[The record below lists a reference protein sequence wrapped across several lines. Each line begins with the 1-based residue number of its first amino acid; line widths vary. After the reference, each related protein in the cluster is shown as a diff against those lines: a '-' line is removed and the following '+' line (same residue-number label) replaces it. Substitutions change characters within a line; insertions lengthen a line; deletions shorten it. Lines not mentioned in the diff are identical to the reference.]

1 MKAWSSIMTFNEPTW
16 EWRARAL
23 FKGTDS
29 RTLFF
34 ALALQLLLYT
44 VLSTTHSTSMF
55 ITCTLIGTIMMIN
68 LKGTTGENE
77 KVVIHEHPGSRPS
90 EDNGIKTSFSAPSS
104 LTKSKYDS
112 PQQSPIITVSQPD
125 DDYTDSA
132 YASRI
137 ATPSIDLYQ
146 QKADFADSE
155 LPHQRRTQ
163 PRNSEDLLLLG
174 RVLDH
179 KIPLHALER
188 HTDDFYQ
195 AIRIRRTL
203 LSSTKNTFNDCSTSL
218 ATSALPFED
227 YNYAQVHGRCAE
239 NVIGYMPIPVG
250 IAGPLVINGVS
261 YLIPLATT
269 EGALIASTNRGAKAL
284 NTGPGIHTEILDDGM
299 TRAPVLTFPTL
310 SHAASVKRFLDSCKG
325 QEILKESFDATSSH
339 ARLTSTTSR
348 VVGSSL
354 YLRFKASTGNA
365 MGMNMLG
372 KGVSA
377 ALANLPNH
385 SHLCPALDDMTS
397 KTLSSNLCTDKKPS
411 AINWLL
417 GRGKSVCAEAI
428 LPASSISSILKVTV
442 KDLVAC
448 NVRKNLVGSA
458 LAGMSSGGYN
468 AQAAN
473 LVAALFTALGQD
485 TAQVVESSNC
495 MTLMEELDNGNL
507 KVSVTMPSVLVGTV
521 GGGTGLEAQRSMLG
535 LLGLSG
541 EAEDGEEISEDG
553 GDARR
558 LATIV
563 AGTVL
568 AGEVSLMSALVSQE
582 LMTSHLALNRK

>member
-1 MKAWSSIMTFNEPTW
+1 MRAWNNIMTLDEPMW

-23 FKGTDS
+23 FQGTDS

-34 ALALQLLLYT
+34 ALALQLLLYG
-44 VLSTTHSTSMF
+44 VLSITHSTSMF
-55 ITCTLIGTIMMIN
+55 IACSLIGTVMMIH
-68 LKGTTGENE
+68 LKGDNDE
-77 KVVIHEHPGSRPS
+77 VIIREHFDSRPS
-90 EDNGIKTSFSAPSS
+90 DDNGVETSFSAPSS
-104 LTKSKYDS
+104 LTKPRYDS
-112 PQQSPIITVSQPD
+112 PQQSPIITVSQPN

-146 QKADFADSE
+146 QKADFADSA
-155 LPHQRRTQ
+155 LPHQRQTR
-163 PRNSEDLLLLG
+163 PCKSEDLPLLG
-174 RVLDH
+174 RILDQR
-179 KIPLHALER
+179 IPLHALER
-188 HTDDFYQ
+188 HTNDFYR

-203 LSSTKNTFNDCSTSL
+203 LSSTKNTFKDCSTSL
-218 ATSALPFED
+218 INSALPFEN

-250 IAGPLVINGVS
+250 IAGPLVIDGVS

-284 NTGPGIHTEILDDGM
+284 NTGSGIHTEILDDGM
-299 TRAPVLTFPTL
+299 TRAPVLTFPSL
-310 SHAASVKRFLDSCKG
+310 SHAASVKRFLDSRKG
-325 QEILKESFDATSSH
+325 QEILKESFDATSSY
-339 ARLTSTTSR
+339 ARLVSTTSR

-377 ALANLPNH
+377 ALASLPNH

-485 TAQVVESSNC
+485 IAQVVESSNC
-495 MTLMEELDNGNL
+495 MTLMEELDNGDL

-541 EAEDGEEISEDG
+541 EAEDGKEITEDG

-568 AGEVSLMSALVSQE
+568 AGEVSLMSALVSQD

>member
-1 MKAWSSIMTFNEPTW
+1 MKAWNHIMTSDEPMW

-23 FKGTDS
+23 FKGADS

-34 ALALQLLLYT
+34 ALALQLVLSG
-44 VLSTTHSTSMF
+44 VLSTTQSTSILISCSLLGTALMVH
-55 ITCTLIGTIMMIN
+55 LIGKN
-68 LKGTTGENE
+68 DE
-77 KVVIHEHPGSRPS
+77 VVIHEHFGSSPS
-90 EDNGIKTSFSAPSS
+90 DDDKSNTFCSAPSS
-104 LTKSKYDS
+104 LVKPKYDS
-112 PQQSPIITVSQPD
+112 PQQSPIITVSQPN

-137 ATPSIDLYQ
+137 TTPSIDPYQ
-146 QKADFADSE
+146 QKADFANSG
-155 LPHQRRTQ
+155 LSHQRQ
-163 PRNSEDLLLLG
+163 LQLCNSEDLPLLG
-174 RVLDH
+174 RILDQ

-188 HTDDFYQ
+188 HTNDFQQ
-195 AIRIRRTL
+195 AVRIRRTL
-203 LSSTKNTFNDCSTSL
+203 LSSTKNTFKDCSTSL
-218 ATSALPFED
+218 TSSVLPFED

-250 IAGPLVINGVS
+250 VAGPLVIDGVS
-261 YLIPLATT
+261 YLVPLATT

-284 NTGPGIHTEILDDGM
+284 NAGSGIHTEILDDGM
-299 TRAPVLTFPTL
+299 TRAPVLTFPSL
-310 SHAASVKRFLDSCKG
+310 SHAASVKRFLDSCNG
-325 QEILKESFDATSSH
+325 QNILKESFDATSSH
-339 ARLTSTTSR
+339 ARLISTTSR

-377 ALANLPNH
+377 ALATLPCY
-385 SHLCPALDDMTS
+385 SHLCPALDNITS

-428 LPASSISSILKVTV
+428 LPVSSVSSVLKVTV

-458 LAGMSSGGYN
+458 LAGTSSGGYN

-485 TAQVVESSNC
+485 IAQVVESSNC
-495 MTLMEELDNGNL
+495 MTLMEELDNGDL

-521 GGGTGLEAQRSMLG
+521 GGGTGLEAQGSMLG

-541 EAEDGEEISEDG
+541 EAEDGEEKAEDG

-558 LATIV
+558 LARIV

-568 AGEVSLMSALVSQE
+568 AGEISLMSALVSQD